1 MRENPTRP
9 TPHSP
14 SAHAKMRTREA
25 KWRRQK
31 KSRRRRWIV
40 WSVIVTV
47 LLVVAIVLVSE
58 RGFNM
63 FFAPDTGVFNRQ
75 EQIATPTFVGD
86 NRKEGVYNILVIGHD
101 RVAMNTDVLMIC
113 TFDGNNKT
121 ASIAQIPRD
130 TYVDTV
136 KVNSLYSIGYHEAV
150 NNGADATEAEQKGIE
165 NLIDSLQKAFSI
177 TIDRY
182 VMMDLDGF
190 SSIVDLIGG
199 VVIDIPY
206 TLKYSDPAQDLYID
220 FEAGVQHLNGEQAEQ
235 FVRFREGYAEA
246 DLGRVNAQ
254 KLFLSAF
261 FDKAKES
268 LDISS
273 AMDIAKEVSAYT
285 ETSMSVADMA
295 YFIRYGLQLDAQKI
309 TTFTMPGI
317 AARSRGNSGTWFYF
331 TYRDDCI
338 DLINQYMNVYTEPVT
353 VEQYDLCH
361 FLTNYESDTMMGYF
375 TTPRGTWNVYALD
388 TVDQEV
394 SIPQA

>member
-1 MRENPTRP
+1 
-9 TPHSP
+9 
-14 SAHAKMRTREA
+14 
-25 KWRRQK
+25 
-31 KSRRRRWIV
+31 
-40 WSVIVTV
+40 
-47 LLVVAIVLVSE
+47 
-58 RGFNM
+58 
-63 FFAPDTGVFNRQ
+63 
-75 EQIATPTFVGD
+75 
-86 NRKEGVYNILVIGHD
+86 
-101 RVAMNTDVLMIC
+101 MIC

-121 ASIAQIPRD
+121 ASMAQIPRD

-150 NNGADATEAEQKGIE
+150 NNGADATEAGQKGIE

-199 VVIDIPY
+199 VDIDIPY

-246 DLGRVNAQ
+246 DLGRVTAQ

-295 YFIRYGLQLDAQKI
+295 YFIRYGLHL
-309 TTFTMPGI
+309 
-317 AARSRGNSGTWFYF
+317 S
-331 TYRDDCI
+331 
-338 DLINQYMNVYTEPVT
+338 LI
-353 VEQYDLCH
+353 H
-361 FLTNYESDTMMGYF
+361 
-375 TTPRGTWNVYALD
+375 
-388 TVDQEV
+388 
-394 SIPQA
+394 I